1 MKIADGECAEGSV
14 VLHYATSECV
24 VRDLKSILMVLK
36 LVRNKWFLTTENGY
50 RATCYGPIDLS
61 KFSSKF
67 LNEIIG
73 DLEEF
78 LNPKPDESG
87 CDEIEIAINALCD
100 SNCDNPC
107 NDNDS
112 DFDDE

>member
-1 MKIADGECAEGSV
+1 
-14 VLHYATSECV
+14 
-24 VRDLKSILMVLK
+24 MVSHHGK
-36 LVRNKWFLTTENGY
+36 WVSRNV
-50 RATCYGPIDLS
+50 P
-61 KFSSKF
+61 
-67 LNEIIG
+67 NEIIG